1 MGGLA
6 ALELVCMMQATL
18 DWKKMSHMMSI
29 EQARSSSLRGS
40 VAAMARAANQARRTA
55 AQTQTAVV
63 VERNGVLEHL
73 YISAT
78 QTVIKPITVSIEPQ
92 EGH

>member
-1 MGGLA
+1 MI
-6 ALELVCMMQATL
+6 Q
-18 DWKKMSHMMSI
+18 MMSI
-29 EQARSSSLRGS
+29 DQARSISLRGS

-63 VERNGVLEHL
+63 VERNGILEHL

-78 QTVIKPITVSIEPQ
+78 KADINPITVSVAPQ
-92 EGH
+92 EDH

>member
-1 MGGLA
+1 
-6 ALELVCMMQATL
+6 
-18 DWKKMSHMMSI
+18 
-29 EQARSSSLRGS
+29 
-40 VAAMARAANQARRTA
+40 MARAANQARRTA
-55 AQTQTAVV
+55 AQTQTALV

-78 QTVIKPITVSIEPQ
+78 QTDIKPNTVSIEPQ

>member
-1 MGGLA
+1 
-6 ALELVCMMQATL
+6 
-18 DWKKMSHMMSI
+18 MSEI
-29 EQARSSSLRGS
+29 AIDQARSSSLRGS

-73 YISAT
+73 YFGEAQADININTTS
-78 QTVIKPITVSIEPQ
+78 QTHKADR
-92 EGH
+92 

>member
-1 MGGLA
+1 
-6 ALELVCMMQATL
+6 
-18 DWKKMSHMMSI
+18 MSI

-40 VAAMARAANQARRTA
+40 VAAMARAAHQARRTA

-78 QTVIKPITVSIEPQ
+78 QADTKPVAAATQSQ

>member
-1 MGGLA
+1 
-6 ALELVCMMQATL
+6 
-18 DWKKMSHMMSI
+18 MSEI
-29 EQARSSSLRGS
+29 AIDQARSSSLRGS

-73 YISAT
+73 YFWEAQADININTTS
-78 QTVIKPITVSIEPQ
+78 QTHKADR
-92 EGH
+92 

>member
-1 MGGLA
+1 
-6 ALELVCMMQATL
+6 MMQATL

-73 YISAT
+73 YIAASQAD
-78 QTVIKPITVSIEPQ
+78 IKPINASIQPQ

>member
-1 MGGLA
+1 VHDASNFGLG
-6 ALELVCMMQATL
+6 
-18 DWKKMSHMMSI
+18 KKMSQIMSI

-55 AQTQTAVV
+55 AQTQTALV

-73 YISAT
+73 YITAT
-78 QTVIKPITVSIEPQ
+78 QSDIKPNTVSIAPQ